1 MAEQLDFDRALRM
14 CFSKVRFLSPLLRDR
29 LHQEGVW
36 EDLRQEM
43 HLAAWEAVEKGL
55 DERETF
61 RLAARRIY
69 TFLKANGYRAYRHG
83 YCKMDRPLSLIAQDV
98 ELQEIVLAKASANPA
113 PAFVGWRDG
122 LEEEILTILRKSPL
136 GLSKRELYRRLGVS
150 ARELDYHC
158 APLVERGLIREVKRE
173 TLRGRPTPLLVAGPT
188 RIPKELTVNPKK
200 ERIRQAF
207 CLEHKRIRQIASELH
222 CCRKMVR
229 RVIYGEA
236 NMPGW
241 AAMTTWQRR
250 VVRETAR
257 WWRAGCFSCGGGLR
271 DWDMKYGVCFF
282 CKERLRTPAERQFP
296 GPERSERSQRPMHV
310 QW

>member
-1 MAEQLDFDRALRM
+1 
-14 CFSKVRFLSPLLRDR
+14 
-29 LHQEGVW
+29 
-36 EDLRQEM
+36 
-43 HLAAWEAVEKGL
+43 
-55 DERETF
+55 
-61 RLAARRIY
+61 
-69 TFLKANGYRAYRHG
+69 
-83 YCKMDRPLSLIAQDV
+83 
-98 ELQEIVLAKASANPA
+98 
-113 PAFVGWRDG
+113 

-188 RIPKELTVNPKK
+188 RIPKELTVDPKK

-207 CLEHKRIRQIASELH
+207 CLEHKRIRQIARELH

-229 RVIYGEA
+229 RVIYGDA

-241 AAMTTWQRR
+241 ATMTTWQRR
-250 VVRETAR
+250 VARETAR

-282 CKERLRTPAERQFP
+282 CKQQLRTPAERQSP
-296 GPERSERSQRPMHV
+296 ARGRSEGKQRPMHV